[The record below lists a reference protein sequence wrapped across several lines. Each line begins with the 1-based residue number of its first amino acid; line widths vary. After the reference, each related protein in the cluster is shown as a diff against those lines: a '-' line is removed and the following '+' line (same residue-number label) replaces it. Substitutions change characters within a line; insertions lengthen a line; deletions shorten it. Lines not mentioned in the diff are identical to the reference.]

1 MRHASPLPPFL
12 IERHRKWMADMP
24 EDDRARLA
32 GLAHHGQHPQAMIIA
47 CCDSRVMAS
56 DVFGAAAGEF
66 FVHRNIANLVPP
78 FQPDGQQHGTSATI
92 EFAVTVL
99 KVAHLI
105 VMGHFGCGGVKGCH
119 DMHSGEAPELTDPMS
134 FVGSWL
140 RVLKPGYEAVIA
152 RDLPP
157 EERLIALE
165 KQAVLVSLGNLMTF
179 PFVRC
184 AVEAGHLQIHGVW
197 KDIRDGGLEVY
208 DAQREAFKRLDD

>member
-1 MRHASPLPPFL
+1 MELARPLPPFL
-12 IERHRKWMADMP
+12 VDRHRRWRAAMP
-24 EDDRARLA
+24 ESDRSRLA
-32 GLAHHGQHPQAMIIA
+32 GLAEAGQHPQAMIIA

-105 VMGHFGCGGVKGCH
+105 VMGHFGCGGVQGCH
-119 DMHSGEAPELTDPMS
+119 DMLSGRAPELTEPTS

-140 RVLKPGYEAVIA
+140 RVLTPGFETVEKLGLA
-152 RDLPP
+152 PQ
-157 EERLIALE
+157 ERLVALE
-165 KQAVLVSLGNLMTF
+165 KQAVLISLQNLMTF
-179 PFVRC
+179 PFV
-184 AVEAGHLQIHGVW
+184 ADAIAAGRLEIHGVW

-208 DAQREAFKRLDD
+208 DAASGSFQRI